1 MVYSLQASRQAV
13 AWGARGQ
20 KRTKSIGNATAMS
33 NHKVHAY
40 KMRLF
45 HAFYHIVHWGSKGI
59 YYEIA
64 FLTAPPAALH
74 TASNG
79 RHGSRAWQK
88 KKTLGISFHMKPAV
102 GEEEYHWHSSSST
115 HWLNC
120 NFEGCKISLRFHVQ
134 SSRKFFVI
142 SCELCDDFCLAAILF
157 LSKFRAKSLKVIT
170 KFNFWSIL
178 KAYTILI
185 VYSVE

>member
-1 MVYSLQASRQAV
+1 MQSLFPEDQFFVGIPPRGKQVYGVQFAASRRACKQAV

-64 FLTAPPAALH
+64 FLTAPPAPRRQPRA
-74 TASNG
+74 AYSSNG

-88 KKTLGISFHMKPAV
+88 KNLGISFHMKPAV
-102 GEEEYHWHSSSST
+102 GEEEYHWHSSSSA
-115 HWLNC
+115 HWITC
-120 NFEGCKISLRFHVQ
+120 NLEDPKMSKVLCPNFMKV
-134 SSRKFFVI
+134 FFVI
-142 SCELCDDFCLAAILF
+142 CCDYCNVCALPILF
-157 LSKFRAKSLKVIT
+157 FPKV
-170 KFNFWSIL
+170 
-178 KAYTILI
+178 
-185 VYSVE
+185 